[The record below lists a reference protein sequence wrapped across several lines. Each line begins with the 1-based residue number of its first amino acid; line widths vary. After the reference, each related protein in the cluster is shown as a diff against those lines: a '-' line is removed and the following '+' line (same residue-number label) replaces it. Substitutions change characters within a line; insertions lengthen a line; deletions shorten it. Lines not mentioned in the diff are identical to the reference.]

1 MSADRWLLLAVV
13 VVAVLLVVPRFMGG
27 RKVSSDVVKQKI
39 AAGAVVLDVRTAEE
53 FRSGAYP
60 GAINIPVQVL
70 AGRMG
75 ELPRGK
81 PIVVYCAS
89 GMRSASA
96 AAALFRAGFA
106 DVVNAGGIGGMPR

>member
-1 MSADRWLLLAVV
+1 
-13 VVAVLLVVPRFMGG
+13 
-27 RKVSSDVVKQKI
+27 VSSDAVRQKI
-39 AAGAVVLDVRTAEE
+39 AAGAVILDVHTVDE
-53 FRSGAYP
+53 FRGGAYP

-75 ELPRGK
+75 ELPKGR

-96 AAALFRAGFA
+96 AGTLVRAGFK
-106 DVVNAGGIGGMPR
+106 DVVNAGGIGSMPP